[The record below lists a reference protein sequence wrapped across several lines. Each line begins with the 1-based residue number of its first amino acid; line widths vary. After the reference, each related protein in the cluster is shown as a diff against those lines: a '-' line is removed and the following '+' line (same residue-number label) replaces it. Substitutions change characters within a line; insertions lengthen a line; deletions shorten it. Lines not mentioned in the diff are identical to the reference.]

1 MVEQIDCQVLVV
13 GAGPGGY
20 VAAIRAGQL
29 GLKTVI
35 VESDKCGGTCL
46 IRGCI
51 PSKALIH
58 AADRF
63 ESLAKHQ
70 DGHMGMSISG
80 EVKLDMKA
88 MVSWKDDIVTKLN
101 KGVEA
106 LLKKAGVRLVK
117 GWATFTD
124 GKTCT
129 VTSGKADTDA
139 DGGDGKDGATR
150 GDELARISAENVI
163 LATGSRAIEL
173 PFMKFDEKHI
183 ISSTGALD
191 LEELPEKVAIIGGGY
206 IGLELGCALSR
217 LGSQVSVIEGLG
229 SVMAIFDAELRL
241 PLERWLKKH
250 KVKIHTNCFAQGAK
264 ISKDKVELSWKNK
277 AGEIVAETFDKVL
290 VTVGREPNTTGWGL
304 LATGVAMDESGRFVS
319 IDEQCRTN
327 MNGIFAIGDLAGEP
341 LLAHKASAQGEMVA
355 EIIAGHKRV
364 FNPVAIPAIV
374 FTEPEIVTVGLSPEE
389 AEAAGHE
396 IVVGKFPL
404 AANGRALTMEAEKSG
419 GFVRVVANK
428 SDNVVLGVQ
437 CVGSH
442 VSELSGEFTLALE
455 MGAVL
460 EDIAYTIHAHPTMT
474 ESFHEGVLATLGRA
488 IHNS

>member
-129 VTSGKADTDA
+129 VSTGNQ
-139 DGGDGKDGATR
+139 GA
-150 GDELARISAENVI
+150 GDEVARISAENVI

-217 LGSQVSVIEGLG
+217 LGSQVSVIEGLD
-229 SVMAIFDAELRL
+229 SVMAIFDAELRR

-250 KVKIHTNCFAQGAK
+250 KVKIHTNCFAQGAE
-264 ISKDKVELSWKNK
+264 ISKGKVELSWENK

-290 VTVGREPNTTGWGL
+290 VTVGRAPNTTGWGL
-304 LATGVAMDESGRFVS
+304 QATGGMCRVS
-319 IDEQCRTN
+319 PQWY
-327 MNGIFAIGDLAGEP
+327 
-341 LLAHKASAQGEMVA
+341 S
-355 EIIAGHKRV
+355 
-364 FNPVAIPAIV
+364 
-374 FTEPEIVTVGLSPEE
+374 
-389 AEAAGHE
+389 
-396 IVVGKFPL
+396 
-404 AANGRALTMEAEKSG
+404 
-419 GFVRVVANK
+419 
-428 SDNVVLGVQ
+428 SD
-437 CVGSH
+437 
-442 VSELSGEFTLALE
+442 T
-455 MGAVL
+455 
-460 EDIAYTIHAHPTMT
+460 
-474 ESFHEGVLATLGRA
+474 
-488 IHNS
+488 